1 MENEYEYTVQEGYNL
16 SSILFNTTGSVSKE
30 AYEKL
35 ARENGIDDP
44 NIITVGQKIKIGN
57 EYFENN
63 SPSSSQSKT
72 SENSNISST
81 VENDVQTS
89 NDNLFETEN
98 QSEFEQLFSSSNSK
112 SLDSSSENSK
122 KANENV
128 DNILNKQQSNKMEK
142 EINLATQESNSPINI
157 ANTEVTFTPS
167 DYEICYISSVKGW
180 VPRNSFKTFQIK
192 ENAGEHFV
200 QVNNLVKKCCID
212 IDNII
217 SSLNILKNKMGV
229 NTGTTNQIEKITKHL
244 SEKKQ
249 DLITK
254 NTELIKACNEVIN
267 YVYLNKKSKTEEASQ
282 VSEIISRINIYM
294 G

>member
-1 MENEYEYTVQEGYNL
+1 MENEYEYIVQEGDNL

-63 SPSSSQSKT
+63 SPSSSQSIT

-122 KANENV
+122 KTNENV
-128 DNILNKQQSNKMEK
+128 DNVLNKQQSNKMEK
-142 EINLATQESNSPINI
+142 EINLATQESNAPINT

-167 DYEICYISSVKGW
+167 DYEICYISNVKGW
-180 VPRNSFKTFQIK
+180 EPRNSFKTFQIK

-217 SSLNILKNKMGV
+217 SSLNTLKDKMGV

>member
-1 MENEYEYTVQEGYNL
+1 MENEYEYTVQEGDNL

-267 YVYLNKKSKTEEASQ
+267 YVYLNKKK
-282 VSEIISRINIYM
+282 
-294 G
+294 

>member
-1 MENEYEYTVQEGYNL
+1 MENEYEYTVQEGDNL

-167 DYEICYISSVKGW
+167 DYEICYISCVKGW

-217 SSLNILKNKMGV
+217 SSLNILK
-229 NTGTTNQIEKITKHL
+229 
-244 SEKKQ
+244 
-249 DLITK
+249 DR
-254 NTELIKACNEVIN
+254 
-267 YVYLNKKSKTEEASQ
+267 KS
-282 VSEIISRINIYM
+282 VV
-294 G
+294 

>member
-1 MENEYEYTVQEGYNL
+1 MENEYEYTVQEGDNL

-157 ANTEVTFTPS
+157 ANTEVTF
-167 DYEICYISSVKGW
+167 
-180 VPRNSFKTFQIK
+180 
-192 ENAGEHFV
+192 
-200 QVNNLVKKCCID
+200 QV
-212 IDNII
+212 
-217 SSLNILKNKMGV
+217 
-229 NTGTTNQIEKITKHL
+229 
-244 SEKKQ
+244 
-249 DLITK
+249 
-254 NTELIKACNEVIN
+254 
-267 YVYLNKKSKTEEASQ
+267 
-282 VSEIISRINIYM
+282 
-294 G
+294 

>member
-1 MENEYEYTVQEGYNL
+1 MENEYEYTVQEGDNL

-35 ARENGIDDP
+35 AKENGIDDP

-63 SPSSSQSKT
+63 SQSPSRSKT
-72 SENSNISST
+72 SEKSNINSII
-81 VENDVQTS
+81 ENNVQTN

-98 QSEFEQLFSSSNSK
+98 QSEFEQLFSSTNSK
-112 SLDSSSENSK
+112 SSNSSSENSTK
-122 KANENV
+122 VNENV
-128 DNILNKQQSNKMEK
+128 DNSLNKQQSNKIEK
-142 EINLATQESNSPINI
+142 EINLATQERNAPINTS
-157 ANTEVTFTPS
+157 NTEVTFTPS
-167 DYEICYISSVKGW
+167 NYEICYISSVKGW
-180 VPRNSFKTFQIK
+180 EPRNSFKTFQIK

-267 YVYLNKKSKTEEASQ
+267 YVYLNKKSKIEEASQ